1 MTTTT
6 TTRPAADQKARR
18 TKKDGRPARSRRAGS
33 SIMDSITLEN
43 FRCFHEK
50 QTAQLAPLTVLVGEN
65 STGKTSLMAMIRILW
80 DSIDGLQY
88 PDFKEEPYD
97 LGSFED
103 VAHNR
108 SGGGGKAK
116 YFQSSFT
123 KGKYSF
129 KARFEKNGAS
139 PVLVDR
145 SYANG
150 NTTLEE
156 TFKGNTYSAR
166 IQTKNGVW
174 RFREPI
180 TEERFRGFLPGPLF
194 MYFSI
199 STSDYITSKEFSM
212 FRPLQGSPEFENKDF
227 EEVISLQNEIYKSNI
242 FRIRPFAG
250 APVRSKPRRTY
261 DPSRHKLDSEG
272 DTIPMYIASKFFEG
286 ESSWNQIRSELEKF
300 GKDTGLF
307 DEIKVKPLPRGKTGN
322 ESDPFQLQI
331 RKYSGK
337 FKGPW
342 LNIVDVGYGISQML
356 PIFVE
361 MIDKDASRISLLQQP
376 EIHLH
381 PSGQAALATI
391 LCQQARKDRQYIIE
405 THSDYIIDRVR
416 MEVRDGKIKE
426 SDVSILYFERT
437 GLDVKIHSLRY
448 DKAGN
453 VLDAPPSYGRFFMEE
468 VDKSIGL

>member
-1 MTTTT
+1 
-6 TTRPAADQKARR
+6 
-18 TKKDGRPARSRRAGS
+18 
-33 SIMDSITLEN
+33 MDSITLEN

-50 QTAQLAPLTVLVGEN
+50 QTAQLAPLTLLVGEN

-80 DSIDGLQY
+80 DAIAGLRY
-88 PDFKEEPYD
+88 PDFKEDPYD

-103 VAHNR
+103 AVHNR
-108 SGGGGKAK
+108 SGRGEKAK
-116 YFQSSFT
+116 YFQLSFT
-123 KGKYSF
+123 KDKYSF
-129 KARFEKNGAS
+129 KARFEKNGAT

-145 SYANG
+145 IYDNG
-150 NTTLEE
+150 NATLEE
-156 TFKGNTYSAR
+156 TFKGNTYSAK
-166 IQTKNGVW
+166 IQLKSGVW
-174 RFREPI
+174 RFRAPL
-180 TEERFRGFLPGPLF
+180 TESRFRDLLPGPIF
-194 MYFSI
+194 MYFLMSA
-199 STSDYITSKEFSM
+199 SDHITSKGFSKST
-212 FRPLQGSPEFENKDF
+212 PLQNSPEFNKKAF
-227 EEVISLQNEIYKSNI
+227 EEVISFRNEIFDSNI
-242 FRIRPFAG
+242 FVTRPFAG
-250 APVRSKPRRTY
+250 APVRSIPRRTY

-272 DTIPMYIASKFFEG
+272 DTIPMYLASKFFEG
-286 ESSWNQIRSELEKF
+286 ESSWKQVKSELEKF

-307 DEIKVKPLPRGKTGN
+307 DQIRVKPLGT

-331 RKYSGK
+331 KKYSGK
-337 FKGPW
+337 LRGPW

-376 EIHLH
+376 EIHLY

-416 MEVRDGKIKE
+416 MEVRDGLIQP
-426 SDVSILYFERT
+426 DNVSLLYFERT

-453 VLDAPPSYGRFFMEE
+453 VLDAPPSYGKFFMEE
-468 VDKSIGL
+468 VDRAIGL